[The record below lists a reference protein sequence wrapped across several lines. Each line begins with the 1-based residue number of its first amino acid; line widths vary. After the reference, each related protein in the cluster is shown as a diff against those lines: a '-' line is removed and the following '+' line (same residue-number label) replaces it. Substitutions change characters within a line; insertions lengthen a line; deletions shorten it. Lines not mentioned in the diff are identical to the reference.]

1 MALHT
6 RFLSL
11 FSDGGLHKRCM
22 VIEKGKEGGEGFIY
36 RGIESGVGVVM
47 CEREC
52 SDAFEFGIGLGPK
65 LKLKE

>member
-11 FSDGGLHKRCM
+11 FSEGGLHRRCM

-36 RGIESGVGVVM
+36 RGIERERESGVGVVM
-47 CEREC
+47 CEREG

-65 LKLKE
+65 